1 MYIIHYACAPL
12 HVYLWCGE
20 IDLALSYMFPCKDLL
35 GLGTLA
41 VGMTWIYLNYTVTM
55 KTTQQNSMLPIS
67 DPPLK
72 LRADIWIHSCHSPQT
87 RTDAHFALRNPFCQ
101 RIRILQQHLQLYS
114 GPQAQ
119 HVKYVKDWD
128 DWGANHTHTVF
139 NIVQLFWTCV
149 FVLPIISVAWSRP
162 GLQIE

>member
-1 MYIIHYACAPL
+1 MHYACAPL

-101 RIRILQQHLQLYS
+101 RIRILQQHS
-114 GPQAQ
+114 
-119 HVKYVKDWD
+119 
-128 DWGANHTHTVF
+128 
-139 NIVQLFWTCV
+139 VQWSPSTTCKICKGLGWLGRKSHAYCV
-149 FVLPIISVAWSRP
+149 QYCSIILNLRLRTSHHLCSLVATRVADRVSKK
-162 GLQIE
+162 